1 MEAYDISQIAAGD
14 FLPHVGQPVTIHF
27 AQDFSLSST
36 ILKVTELNS
45 YTPLERGPFSVEFQT
60 AGETRAIAQGIYRL
74 VHPAGKYMDIFL
86 VPIAHDPNGM
96 RYEAVF
102 S

>member
-1 MEAYDISQIAAGD
+1 MEAYDLSQIAAAD
-14 FLPHVGQPVTIHF
+14 FLPYVGQPVTIQF
-27 AQDFSLSST
+27 ARDFSLPST

-45 YTPLERGPFSVEFQT
+45 YTPLERGAFSVEFQT
-60 AGETRAIAQGIYRL
+60 TGENRAIAQGIYRV
-74 VHPAGKYMDIFL
+74 VHPIGKYMDIFL
-86 VPIAHDPNGM
+86 VPIAPDSNGA

>member
-1 MEAYDISQIAAGD
+1 MEAYDLSLVAAAD
-14 FLPHVGQPVTIHF
+14 FTPHVGKPVVIHF
-27 AQDFSLSST
+27 AQDFSLPST
-36 ILKVTELNS
+36 VLKVLELNTYS
-45 YTPLERGPFSVEFQT
+45 PLERGAFSVEFQT
-60 AGETRAIAQGIYRL
+60 TGENRAIAQGIYR
-74 VHPAGKYMDIFL
+74 VEYPDGKYMDVFL

>member
-1 MEAYDISQIAAGD
+1 MEAYDLKEIAAAD
-14 FLPHVGQPVTIHF
+14 FLPHVGEPVVIHF
-27 AQDFSLSST
+27 AQDFSLPST

-45 YTPLERGPFSVEFQT
+45 YTPLERGAFSVEFQT
-60 AGETRAIAQGIYRL
+60 TGENRAIVQGVYRV
-74 VHPAGKYMDIFL
+74 VHPDGKYMDIFL
-86 VPIAHDPNGM
+86 VPIAQHHNGM